1 MYGKSLTVSY
11 AGMCKCDIAAGLP
24 TGACG
29 AVCRIIML
37 INGPNVV
44 FYAANVVYLQG
55 RACRLATGGGG
66 AVGTDVWRPDGNA
79 ARLGCR
85 NVKPNIEMLCADS

>member
-37 INGPNVV
+37 INGPNAV
-44 FYAANVVYLQG
+44 F
-55 RACRLATGGGG
+55 
-66 AVGTDVWRPDGNA
+66 
-79 ARLGCR
+79 
-85 NVKPNIEMLCADS
+85 